1 MGQLAITKI
10 VKGRACAVTY
20 DLMHFLHDLGSLG
33 LAVAFAIEGIALYG
47 IRQANSAEN
56 ARKWLDTR
64 RWLMPIGTTSM
75 AVILVTG
82 FYALMAQWSWQ
93 PWIVISLV
101 GLVAIVIL
109 GGTVTGVTLSR
120 LEREVRAARGPL
132 TQEARGHI
140 LNSALVISLT
150 TRIALVLGI
159 MFLMVVKPGLP
170 VSTLTLVLSSVM
182 GAAVGVSLS
191 PAPKPHTVA

>member
-1 MGQLAITKI
+1 M
-10 VKGRACAVTY
+10 TY

-33 LAVAFAIEGIALYG
+33 LAVAFTIEGIALYG
-47 IRQANSAEN
+47 IRQAHSAEN
-56 ARKWLDTR
+56 VRTWLDTR
-64 RWLMPIGTTSM
+64 RWLMPVGTTSM

-82 FYALMAQWSWQ
+82 FYALLTQWSWQ
-93 PWIVISLV
+93 PWIVMSLV

-109 GGTVTGVTLSR
+109 GGTVTGVTLTR

-132 TQEARGHI
+132 TQETRGHI

-159 MFLMVVKPGLP
+159 LFLMVVKPALP

-182 GAAVGVSLS
+182 GAAIGVSLS